1 MHNEVNKRL
10 KKAEFDCANLSTEYD
25 CGCGDDPLNST
36 STPAQTLDD
45 LEHDTSEDEITG
57 ARLIQG
63 GR

>member
-1 MHNEVNKRL
+1 MHNEINKRL

-25 CGCGDDPLNST
+25 CGCGDDPLNLASAPT
-36 STPAQTLDD
+36 QILDD
-45 LEHDTSEDEITG
+45 LEQDTSEDEITG

>member
-1 MHNEVNKRL
+1 VHNEINKRL

-25 CGCGDDPLNST
+25 CGCGDDPLNLASAPT
-36 STPAQTLDD
+36 QTLDD
-45 LEHDTSEDEITG
+45 LEQDTKEEELTG

>member
-1 MHNEVNKRL
+1 VHNEINKRL

-25 CGCGDDPLNST
+25 CGCGDDPLDL
-36 STPAQTLDD
+36 TPAPIQTLDD
-45 LEHDTSEDEITG
+45 LERDMSEDEITG